1 MRIFGFSINH
11 KWLYYHLLILTAI
24 CLPVS
29 KFALSVTMVSLIV
42 NYIIEFDFKRKYEAL
57 KNDKSI
63 LIFSL
68 IFIIHI
74 IWLYNSQNFKYA
86 FHDIG
91 NKAILILYPVI
102 IGSSEKLSVKQIKT
116 ILLWFSASLLVST
129 LISSGILVGI
139 IDIEVKDIRDISPF
153 MSHIRLSLLINMSIF
168 SLAYFI
174 FSKNFKVKNFEKII
188 YSIVVLWLVIFLF
201 LLKSLTGIIIF
212 SIVLFITLVFLSFKF
227 KNKLHKIVLQVSL
240 FISFI
245 LVVTFLIQAINKFY
259 SNGDINISNLESKTV
274 NGNLYNHYI
283 ENTQIENGNLV
294 WIYVCDKELKKEWEQ
309 RSDFSYEG
317 IDEKN
322 QILRTTL
329 VRYLSSKG
337 FKKDSLGIS
346 KCSQKDIRNIESG
359 MANYIYESKYAIYPL
374 IYKVIWEIDVYR
386 KGNNP
391 AGNSITQRIEFL
403 RAAKGII
410 HDNFYFGVGTGNVK
424 DAFKKEYNI
433 IKSKLPTKRRLR
445 AHNQYVTFLLTFGI
459 FGFIALFFCMFY
471 PIYKKKAFLNYLF
484 LVFIAIALLSFVNE
498 DTLENQIGVTFFSYF
513 YSLFLFGSRLIFKKG
528 EDYV

>member
-153 MSHIRLSLLINMSIF
+153 MSHIRLSL
-168 SLAYFI
+168 
-174 FSKNFKVKNFEKII
+174 
-188 YSIVVLWLVIFLF
+188 
-201 LLKSLTGIIIF
+201 
-212 SIVLFITLVFLSFKF
+212 
-227 KNKLHKIVLQVSL
+227 
-240 FISFI
+240 
-245 LVVTFLIQAINKFY
+245 
-259 SNGDINISNLESKTV
+259 
-274 NGNLYNHYI
+274 
-283 ENTQIENGNLV
+283 
-294 WIYVCDKELKKEWEQ
+294 
-309 RSDFSYEG
+309 
-317 IDEKN
+317 
-322 QILRTTL
+322 
-329 VRYLSSKG
+329 
-337 FKKDSLGIS
+337 
-346 KCSQKDIRNIESG
+346 
-359 MANYIYESKYAIYPL
+359 
-374 IYKVIWEIDVYR
+374 
-386 KGNNP
+386 
-391 AGNSITQRIEFL
+391 
-403 RAAKGII
+403 
-410 HDNFYFGVGTGNVK
+410 
-424 DAFKKEYNI
+424 
-433 IKSKLPTKRRLR
+433 
-445 AHNQYVTFLLTFGI
+445 
-459 FGFIALFFCMFY
+459 
-471 PIYKKKAFLNYLF
+471 
-484 LVFIAIALLSFVNE
+484 
-498 DTLENQIGVTFFSYF
+498 
-513 YSLFLFGSRLIFKKG
+513 
-528 EDYV
+528 